1 MSIHKRMDKINSYKE
16 YDGGVKINE
25 LQIHGSI
32 WLNLRNILVKEK
44 TSQEYT
50 HMVVS
55 KWGKRFSKHNIQKSC
70 EET

>member
-1 MSIHKRMDKINSYKE
+1 M
-16 YDGGVKINE
+16 KINE